1 MAMCNKTCRV
11 VFGNKVIEHFW
22 VNWTIHA
29 VWGYM
34 SASGLLDLVKI
45 VGILSIDHAV
55 LSGKHLIGSSLICSL

>member
-1 MAMCNKTCRV
+1 MCNKICRV

-45 VGILSIDHAV
+45 VGILSIGHAV